1 MRKREKA
8 KIVFKELQKL
18 YPNPKTELKNW
29 ETDFQFLVCIMLSAQ
44 TTDVQVNKVTKV
56 LFESFP
62 DIKAFADAD
71 VGDLEKVLRSVNFYK
86 TKSKHLIKMSK
97 ILIKDFNSK
106 IPLFEKDLVKLP
118 GIGKKTANVF
128 LNELFHSNQGIAVDT
143 HVSRVVQRLDLTT
156 KKDPLGVSL
165 DLENIYEKE
174 DWYLINSMFVLFGR
188 YICKA
193 KNPLCEN
200 CPLNDICKIG
210 MGKKKNPQ
218 V

>member
-18 YPNPKTELKNW
+18 YPQPKTELENW
-29 ETDFQFLVCIMLSAQ
+29 ETEFQFLVCIMLSAQ
-44 TTDVQVNKVTKV
+44 TTDVQVNKVTKEV
-56 LFESFP
+56 FSKFP
-62 DIKAFADAD
+62 DVDAFANAD
-71 VGDLEKVLRSVNFYK
+71 VEDLEKVLHSINFYK
-86 TKSKHLIKMSK
+86 TKSKHLIKMSQ
-97 ILIKDFNSK
+97 ILIKDFDSK

-143 HVSRVVQRLDLTT
+143 HVSRVARRLELTN

-165 DLENIYEKE
+165 DLEKLYEKE
-174 DWYLINSMFVLFGR
+174 NWYLINSMFVLFGR
-188 YICKA
+188 YVCKA
-193 KNPLCEN
+193 RKPLCED
-200 CPLNDICKIG
+200 CPLNDICKVG
-210 MGKKKNPQ
+210 LEKKKNPQ